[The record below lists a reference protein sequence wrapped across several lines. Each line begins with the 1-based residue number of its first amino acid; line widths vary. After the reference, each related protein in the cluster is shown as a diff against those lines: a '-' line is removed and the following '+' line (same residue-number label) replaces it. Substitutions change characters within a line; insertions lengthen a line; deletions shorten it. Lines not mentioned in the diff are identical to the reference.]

1 MKTLKINGRK
11 MPPGVI
17 RDGERVLIRLWKD
30 KKLFKQSVGSIHEPN
45 IADRAIAMWHKLKD
59 AQRLNKLCIE
69 TQQQQLLLE
78 DALDVFYKLHGE
90 KRESEKG
97 KRNFRVYAAHLK
109 RFWSGRYVSSIT
121 DEDVRDYRAR
131 RLKEGVKDST
141 INHEHAMVTTLFKKL
156 RKWRA
161 SRQVPNIAL
170 PEENPGSQVTKVDE
184 DRFVRERLMTD
195 DEYHNLWACA
205 PARLRR
211 ILLVAM
217 NLPLRLDDLKRL
229 TKKNINFKL
238 SEFKGIQ
245 TKTNKEYYLPINE
258 VVWKVIDTSPE
269 GQDGILDFTNFGNDW
284 YHTVRRAGLKGLQW
298 RDLRRTAAT
307 HLHESGESLRTI
319 QAMLGHSKITTTTRY
334 LGLKRENL
342 AKAGRVLAEKYGPP
356 TPHFI
361 SLETVPKTVPSFE
374 TISKTNSENSI

>member
-1 MKTLKINGRK
+1 

-17 RDGERVLIRLWKD
+17 RDGDRVLIRLWKD
-30 KKLFKQSVGSIHEPN
+30 NRRFKQTVGNIHDPD
-45 IADRAIAMWHKLKD
+45 IAERAIAKWHQLKEK
-59 AQRLNKLCIE
+59 QRLDKLNIE
-69 TQQQQLLLE
+69 TQQQQMLVE
-78 DALDVFYKLHGE
+78 DALEIFNKLHGE

-97 KRNFRVYAAHLK
+97 KRNFKIYIAHLK

-121 DEDVRDYRAR
+121 EDDVRDYRAK

-161 SRQVPNIAL
+161 SGQIVNIAL

-184 DRFVRERLMTD
+184 DRFIRERLMTD
-195 DEYHNLWACA
+195 DEYKNLWANA
-205 PARLRR
+205 SARLRR
-211 ILLVAM
+211 IILVAM

-229 TKKNINFKL
+229 SKKNINHKL

-245 TKTNKEYYLPINE
+245 TKTNREYYLPINE
-258 VVWKVIDTSPE
+258 VVWKVIDTSAQ
-269 GQDGILDFTNFGNDW
+269 GRDNFLDFTNFGNDW
-284 YHTVRRAGLKGLQW
+284 YHALTRAGLKGLQW

-342 AKAGRVLAEKYGPP
+342 IKAGKILAEKYGPP
-356 TPHFI
+356 TAQFI
-361 SLETVPKTVPSFE
+361 SLETVPKTVPAGE
-374 TISKTNSENSI
+374 TISMGIRENHT